1 MLEAI
6 ITSKTRL
13 KLLTKF
19 FLNSGT
25 EAYLQELASEF
36 GESSNG
42 IRVELNHLTKA
53 KLLIPRREGRTVL
66 YQANT
71 QHGLF
76 ATIQEA
82 LQKNVGLDRLVDLLV
97 KRCGDIEAAWVVGE
111 YARGIDCGLID
122 LVILGSVNMLEFQQ
136 TVDKT
141 SRLIERKIRFLVLDL
156 IELKA
161 MKQHLDLEHALQI
174 WGSKVGQ
181 ITPS

>member
-25 EAYLQELASEF
+25 QAYLQELAAEF

-42 IRVELNHLTKA
+42 IRVELNRLTEA
-53 KLLIPRREGRTVL
+53 KLLITSRKGRTIL

-76 ATIQEA
+76 HTTQEA

-111 YARGIDCGLID
+111 YARGVDCGLID
-122 LVILGSVNMLEFQQ
+122 IVILGSVNLSEFQK

-141 SRLIERKIRFLVLDL
+141 SRLIKRKIRYLVLDL
-156 IELKA
+156 IELES
-161 MKQHLDLEHALQI
+161 MKQHLDIDHALQI
-174 WGSKVGQ
+174 WGSKVER
-181 ITPS
+181 TTLS

>member
-25 EAYLQELASEF
+25 QAYLQELASEF

-42 IRVELNHLTKA
+42 IRKELKHLTRA
-53 KLLIPRREGRTVL
+53 KLLIPRQSGRTIL
-66 YQANT
+66 YEANE

-76 ATIQEA
+76 TIIQEA
-82 LQKNVGLDRLVDLLV
+82 LQRTMGLDHLVDLLV
-97 KRCGDIEAAWVVGE
+97 SRCGNIEAAWVVGE
-111 YARGIDCGLID
+111 YAKGIDSGLID
-122 LVILGSVNMLEFQQ
+122 IVILGTINLSEFHK

-141 SRLIERKIRFLVLDL
+141 SKLIKKKIRYLVLDHN
-156 IELKA
+156 ELETIGA
-161 MKQHLDLEHALQI
+161 RLDLEHSLQI
-174 WGSKVGQ
+174 WSK
-181 ITPS
+181 